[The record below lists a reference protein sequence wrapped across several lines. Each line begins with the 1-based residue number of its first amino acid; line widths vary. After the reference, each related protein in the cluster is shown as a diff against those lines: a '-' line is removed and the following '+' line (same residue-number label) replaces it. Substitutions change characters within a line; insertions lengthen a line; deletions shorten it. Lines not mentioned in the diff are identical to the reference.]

1 MRLFPLRPQL
11 IWNHFRDSS
20 QSVGRLVL
28 YIQIFTGALILV
40 SVVSVESVSWFADQ
54 RLKNKLSKILIQE
67 DHVAFLSA
75 RLAEISRIK
84 EDFLLKSD
92 LRQGST
98 RDLLSALN
106 SELVH
111 LSMNFRDRKSSSVE
125 KELPSLILKEFDS
138 ANLRILRAQ
147 RVVSAALRENRVLT
161 HNDGIALLRQYPL
174 SDLRLVQKN
183 LIDSNIDLNLLAL
196 EVESELEAN
205 HENHEFILIL
215 AVSVASAIAIFFSYR
230 VFRSSIVIPLESVS
244 SIATEFPIVDEHA
257 VGGTADNVAAL
268 KGAVD
273 VLSRPIHAAR
283 EINLLRQTMAA
294 LMSRLVTSFETLNV
308 LSLTDPLCKVGNRR
322 ALELYGNKAW
332 NQASRSRCSIGLLM
346 IDVDYFKKFNDRYGH
361 ARGDQ
366 VLSVLSDV
374 MVKASR
380 RPLDDVFR
388 YGGEEF
394 LLLMYDVTADNF
406 EGLCEDIRIG
416 VEAIAIKHEGVESE
430 KITISGGG
438 VFIPNT
444 RCISLNDSVVEA
456 DQELYRSKRLGRNCI
471 SIKRIGDSSE
481 SYSI

>member
-1 MRLFPLRPQL
+1 MFWKKFQ
-11 IWNHFRDSS
+11 DSPH
-20 QSVGRLVL
+20 SVGRLVL
-28 YIQIFTGALILV
+28 YIQIFTGALILG
-40 SVVSVESVSWFADQ
+40 SVVSVESVSWFAGQ
-54 RLKNKLSKILIQE
+54 RLKDKLSKVLYQE

-75 RLAEISRIK
+75 RLGEISRIK

-92 LRQGST
+92 SNQSST
-98 RDLLSALN
+98 RNLLSDLQ
-106 SELVH
+106 SELTN
-111 LSMNFRDRKSSSVE
+111 LSMDLRDRKSSSVE
-125 KELPSLILKEFDS
+125 KDLTPLILKEFDS

-147 RVVSAALRENRVLT
+147 RVVSAALKENRVLT
-161 HNDGIALLRQYPL
+161 HKDGVNLLRQYPL

-183 LIDSNIDLNLLAL
+183 LIDSYVDLNLLAL
-196 EVESELEAN
+196 EVENELE
-205 HENHEFILIL
+205 ESDEFYEYILIL
-215 AVSVASAIAIFFSYR
+215 AVCAASAVAIFSSYLLYR
-230 VFRSSIVIPLESVS
+230 RFIVVPLESIS
-244 SIATEFPIVDEHA
+244 SIATAVPIVDELDV
-257 VGGTADNVAAL
+257 VGSADHLAAL
-268 KGAVD
+268 NDAKD
-273 VLSRPIHAAR
+273 VLCRPSHAAH
-283 EINLLRQTMAA
+283 EINSLRQTMGT

-332 NQASRSRCSIGLLM
+332 NQASRSGCSIGLLM

-366 VLSVLSDV
+366 VLSALSDV

-406 EGLCEDIRIG
+406 EGLCEDIRIS
-416 VEAIAIKHEGVESE
+416 VEALAIEHEGVVSE

-444 RCISLNDSVVEA
+444 RSISLDDSVVEA

>member
-1 MRLFPLRPQL
+1 MRISSLRPQL
-11 IWNHFRDSS
+11 IWNKFQDSP

-28 YIQIFTGALILV
+28 YIQIFTGALILG
-40 SVVSVESVSWFADQ
+40 SVVSVESVSWFAGQ
-54 RLKNKLSKILIQE
+54 RLKDKLSKVLLQE

-75 RLAEISRIK
+75 RLGEISRIK

-92 LRQGST
+92 SSQGST
-98 RDLLSALN
+98 RNLLSDLH
-106 SELVH
+106 SELTN
-111 LSMNFRDRKSSSVE
+111 LSMDFRDRKSSSVE
-125 KELPSLILKEFDS
+125 KDLPSLILKEFDS

-147 RVVSAALRENRVLT
+147 RVVSAALRDNRVLT
-161 HNDGIALLRQYPL
+161 HKDGVDLLRQYPL

-183 LIDSNIDLNLLAL
+183 LIDSYIDLNLLAM
-196 EVESELEAN
+196 EVENELEEN
-205 HENHEFILIL
+205 REYHELLVLI
-215 AVSVASAIAIFFSYR
+215 SVLGASAIAIFFSYR
-230 VFRSSIVIPLESVS
+230 VFRFSIVIPLESVS
-244 SIATEFPIVDEHA
+244 SIATKFPIVDEHG

-268 KGAVD
+268 KDAVD
-273 VLSRPIHAAR
+273 VLRRPTYAAH

-294 LMSRLVTSFETLNV
+294 LMSRLAKSFETLNV
-308 LSLTDPLCKVGNRR
+308 LSLTDPLCQVGNRR

-332 NQASRSRCSIGLLM
+332 QQASRSGCPVGLLM

-366 VLSVLSDV
+366 VLSALSEA
-374 MVKASR
+374 MVKATR

-406 EGLCEDIRIG
+406 EGLCEDIRIS
-416 VEAIAIKHEGVESE
+416 VEALAIKHEGVVSE

-444 RCISLNDSVVEA
+444 RSISLDDSVVEA

>member
-1 MRLFPLRPQL
+1 MRILSFRPQI
-11 IWNHFRDSS
+11 IWNKFHDSPP
-20 QSVGRLVL
+20 SVGRLVL
-28 YIQIFTGALILV
+28 CIQIFTGALILG
-40 SVVSVESVSWFADQ
+40 SVVSVESVSWLAGQ
-54 RLKNKLSKILIQE
+54 RLKDKLSKVLLQE
-67 DHVAFLSA
+67 DQVAFLSA
-75 RLAEISRIK
+75 RLGEISRIK

-92 LRQGST
+92 SNEGST
-98 RDLLSALN
+98 RNLLSDLQ
-106 SELVH
+106 SELTN
-111 LSMNFRDRKSSSVE
+111 LSMDFRDRKSSSVE
-125 KELPSLILKEFDS
+125 KDLPSLILNEFDS

-147 RVVSAALRENRVLT
+147 RVVSAALMDNRVLT
-161 HNDGIALLRQYPL
+161 HKDGVDLLRQYPL

-183 LIDSNIDLNLLAL
+183 LIDSYVDLNLLAL
-196 EVESELEAN
+196 EVENDLE
-205 HENHEFILIL
+205 ESDEFYEYILIL
-215 AVSVASAIAIFFSYR
+215 AVSGASAVAIFSSYLLYR
-230 VFRSSIVIPLESVS
+230 RYIVMPLESIS
-244 SIATEFPIVDEHA
+244 SIATAVPIFDELGDA
-257 VGGTADNVAAL
+257 GTADHL
-268 KGAVD
+268 D
-273 VLSRPIHAAR
+273 VLNDVKEVLGRPSHAAH
-283 EINLLRQTMAA
+283 EINSLRQTMGA

-332 NQASRSRCSIGLLM
+332 NQASRSGCSIGLLM

-366 VLSVLSDV
+366 VLSALSDV

-406 EGLCEDIRIG
+406 EGLCEDIRIS
-416 VEAIAIKHEGVESE
+416 VEALAIKHEGVVSE
-430 KITISGGG
+430 KITISAGG

-471 SIKRIGDSSE
+471 SIKRIVDSSQ